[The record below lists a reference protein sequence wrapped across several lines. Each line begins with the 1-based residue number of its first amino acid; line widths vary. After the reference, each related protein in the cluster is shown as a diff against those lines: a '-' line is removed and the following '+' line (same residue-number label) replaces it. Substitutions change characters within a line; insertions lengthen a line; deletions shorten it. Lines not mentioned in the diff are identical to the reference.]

1 METKSG
7 RQVLCRMFFNPRVLC
22 TSILTHSFFITAAT
36 QNAIEVAAQCVD
48 QAFSC
53 ASQNLDSVGL
63 PLTPRLAEYIRYV
76 RYTLFPK
83 KKVAVKDRVS
93 ENVTQLFLFCP
104 QYFRSRLKGCEG
116 EVAALLSD
124 RWSHVTLD
132 WQSHDTQNGDTPV
145 NEN

>member
-1 METKSG
+1 METKNG

-83 KKVAVKDRVS
+83 KKVAVKDRVKMLLNYS
-93 ENVTQLFLFCP
+93 YFVLNILDLVSRDAKGKSRHCLVTD
-104 QYFRSRLKGCEG
+104 G
-116 EVAALLSD
+116 
-124 RWSHVTLD
+124 VTLR
-132 WQSHDTQNGDTPV
+132 
-145 NEN
+145 